1 MQEGLTVLRYER
13 GLFPILYSKVIPTTS
28 NRRSGIRCH
37 ASFVINYSTRHG
49 ESYKSCT
56 RHVLGDNKMKK
67 IWLPVVMFIVGG
79 LVGALIIHLVE
90 QKKFEITR
98 TQLLEATDAFIL
110 YRHGYIKTV
119 DALKDC
125 ILMIPDACFRM
136 TESIDDFAT
145 VKKRIDRYES
155 E

>member
-1 MQEGLTVLRYER
+1 MAYGATLRLLLIAQRGTGELQELH
-13 GLFPILYSKVIPTTS
+13 PT
-28 NRRSGIRCH
+28 RIR
-37 ASFVINYSTRHG
+37 
-49 ESYKSCT
+49 E
-56 RHVLGDNKMKK
+56 NKMKK

-98 TQLLEATDAFIL
+98 TQLLEATDAFVL
-110 YRHGYIKTV
+110 YRHGYIRAMA
-119 DALKDC
+119 ALEDC
-125 ILMIPDACFRM
+125 LYMIPDACFRM

-155 E
+155 EEHEIFIPNR